1 MDFIEIFK
9 AIVFGIVQG
18 ITEWLPVSSTGHM
31 ILLNQFMAL
40 NFNEN
45 FVNTFLVVV
54 QLGSI
59 LAVVVL
65 YFHKL
70 NPFSPTKT
78 EIEKKSTLSL
88 WGKVIIAA
96 IPGAIVGF
104 LFDDVI
110 DAVFY
115 NWQTVATTLIIYG
128 ILFII
133 LESINKKPSI
143 KRFIELNY
151 KTALFIGLF
160 QVLAL
165 IPGTSRSGATI
176 LGAVFLGASR
186 TVAAEFSFFLAI
198 PMMFGASGYKLL
210 KTGFGFS
217 SLEWI
222 VLLTGMIV
230 AFIVSIFA
238 IKFLMNYIKKHDFKA
253 FGYYRIILGVVV
265 MLYFLLM
272 GVH

>member
-40 NFNEN
+40 NFSEN

-253 FGYYRIILGVVV
+253 FGYYRIILGIVVV
-265 MLYFLLM
+265 LYFLLM

>member
-210 KTGFGFS
+210 KTGFEFS